1 MPLDAQRRKDIFK
14 LVPEGALVTRKWLKS
29 KDLTGHAIDNLVKS
43 QQLESVKN
51 GVYKR
56 SGSLTEWGDIIY
68 FLQKRLNT
76 DLVVGG
82 LSSLEL
88 QKLAHY
94 LPISDKRLIKLYG
107 ASNLPF
113 WVNEQTNDIKFEKQ
127 NSSVLLGSIPDKD
140 ITETYNS
147 FTKTIS
153 WKNTKEGLKISI
165 PERAILEILNDVPN
179 QISFEHA
186 FELMQ
191 GMNTLSPRLLQKLLE
206 LCNNIKV
213 RRLFF
218 WFADQ
223 LNHPWLAKL
232 DRDKISMGSGNRMIV
247 KGGKLDKKYLITVP
261 ESYE

>member
-1 MPLDAQRRKDIFK
+1 M
-14 LVPEGALVTRKWLKS
+14 
-29 KDLTGHAIDNLVKS
+29 
-43 QQLESVKN
+43 
-51 GVYKR
+51 
-56 SGSLTEWGDIIY
+56 GDIVY

-76 DLVVGG
+76 DLVVCG

-88 QKLAHY
+88 QKLTNY

-107 ASNLPF
+107 ASNLPS
-113 WVNEQTNDIKFEKQ
+113 WINQQARDIEFEKR
-127 NSSVLLGSIPDKD
+127 NFSTLLGSFPDKD
-140 ITETYNS
+140 ITEMYNS
-147 FTKTIS
+147 LTKTIS
-153 WKNTKEGLKISI
+153 WKNTKDGLKISI
-165 PERAILEILNDVPN
+165 PERTILEVLNDVPN

-213 RRLFF
+213 RSLFF

-223 LNHPWLAKL
+223 LNYPWLAKL
-232 DRDKISMGSGNRMIV
+232 DCDKISMGSGNRMIV

-261 ESYE
+261 ESYG